1 MIIKYSLLL
10 LFLSLG
16 KICIAIPVWHT
27 TSFGPKDNL
36 PNKHVR
42 DIAESDDG
50 IVYLATW
57 GLGVWV
63 IQPKVWLTNKLDADS
78 KYNAVRAIELDRHNR
93 LWVGSSL
100 GLYVHQE
107 GQNISIE
114 QGSEDSNSIH
124 CIQLLQDGTIV
135 VAAKGYIYLYDST
148 YNTMEDVIE
157 SKTVFMDT
165 DTSNGHTVHKVMQL
179 LDGSVWS
186 IVENIGSLCYT
197 DGQWIR
203 FGDSNPFLTE
213 AIDIIEDTN
222 GTLWIL
228 TPTRLF
234 NYDFQVWTPYEHNIP
249 NPRTIVQYDRDSFFI
264 GSNHGIW
271 YGAYN
276 NWNQFNLQNRKND
289 PYVSELF
296 HSSDGSILVG
306 TQQGLIRIYQ
316 SGWDIMTHND
326 SNEIFHPE
334 AVSLDSNN
342 PPLAIDNEG
351 KIVEF
356 QQEQWVPLIEINKSE
371 TARSISRD
379 ESNNIWVMFET
390 EILVIDSVTLKS
402 TRNIALPESVD
413 PYLLLVEQYG
423 KKCFVSKQELFVI
436 NENDQVDL
444 IWQGNGSVI
453 QTVYQSDD
461 KNIWIGLENNVVLY
475 NGESVE
481 SPNFYHEDFL
491 LEKVM
496 AINQT
501 ADGSVWLGTSA
512 DGIFVFGNDEIE
524 HFTFSN
530 GPLGSIISS
539 IYNSND
545 GVIWVGS
552 IDHNISSYKDNHWI
566 HYTEEDGILPGQFLD
581 IGEYP
586 NGEIWFVEDSSKVK
600 TMMRYRPNKLE
611 PETQI
616 DTAPN
621 ELSSNTN
628 GVISFIAND
637 NWQNTSRE
645 KLVYSWQLESESTN
659 EIVLPW
665 SQFSKENI
673 LQLPLLS
680 PGKYQLKAR
689 AMNRNRMVDSTP
701 DQVSFTV
708 YGPVW
713 TRTSFYLPVTL
724 LFIISFTLLLQVI
737 KRNRMIQH
745 MAFHD
750 SLTGLPNRVLFMALA
765 NRALTYVQRKT
776 QMAAVIYLDLDGF
789 KEINDNYGHQ
799 AGDLVL
805 QMFAERI
812 QSSLRQSDTVARFG
826 GDEFV
831 ILAQGFE
838 SLDHID
844 ILCNKI
850 HSIFDQPFNHKNN
863 SFTLG
868 TSIGVSIY
876 PNQAEDI
883 DTLLKLADDAMY
895 QNKKSKPKK

>member
-1 MIIKYSLLL
+1 MIKKYIPLIISLA
-10 LFLSLG
+10 LG
-16 KICIAIPVWHT
+16 KFCIADPVWNT

-57 GLGVWV
+57 GQGVWV
-63 IQPKVWLTNKLDADS
+63 IQPGTWLTNKLDADS
-78 KYNAVRAIELDRHNR
+78 KYNAVRAIEVDSHNR

-114 QGSEDSNSIH
+114 QGSEDRNSIH

-135 VAAKGYIYLYDST
+135 VASKGYIDLYDSK
-148 YNTMEDVIE
+148 YNAIEDVID

-165 DTSNGHTVHKVMQL
+165 DSSNEFTVHKVMES
-179 LDGSVWS
+179 LDGSIWS
-186 IVENIGSLCYT
+186 IVENIGLVNYKNS
-197 DGQWIR
+197 QWIR
-203 FGDSNPFLTE
+203 LADSNPFLSE
-213 AIDIIEDTN
+213 AIDMIEDTN

-228 TPTRLF
+228 TPTHVF
-234 NYDFQVWTPYEHNIP
+234 NYDFQVWKPYEHNIP
-249 NPRTIVQYDRDSFFI
+249 NPRTIAQYDRDSFFI
-264 GSNHGIW
+264 GTNNGIW
-271 YGAYN
+271 YGANN

-296 HSSDGSILVG
+296 HSSDDSLLVG

-316 SGWDIMTHND
+316 SGWDIMTHNN

-334 AVSLDSNN
+334 AVSLDSHN

-356 QQEQWVPLIEINKSE
+356 QQEQWVPLIEINKNE
-371 TARSISRD
+371 TARCISRD
-379 ESNNIWVMFET
+379 ESNNIWVMLET
-390 EILVIDSVTLKS
+390 EILVIDRSTLN
-402 TRNIALPESVD
+402 TIRNIALPESVD

-423 KKCFVSKQELFVI
+423 KKFFVSKQDLFVI

-453 QTVYQSDD
+453 QNAYQSDE
-461 KNIWIGLENNVVLY
+461 NCIWIGLENSVVY
-475 NGESVE
+475 YDGESVDP
-481 SPNFYHEDFL
+481 PNFYHEDFL

-501 ADGSVWLGTSA
+501 TDGLVWLGTSA
-512 DGIFVFGNDEIE
+512 NGIFVFGKNKVD

-539 IYNSND
+539 IYESND

-566 HYTEEDGILPGQFLD
+566 HYTVEDGILPGQFLD

-586 NGEIWFVEDSSKVK
+586 NGVIWFVEDSSNVK

-611 PETQI
+611 PETVI
-616 DTAPN
+616 ESSPT
-621 ELSSNTN
+621 ELNSNTN
-628 GVISFIAND
+628 GLISFIAND
-637 NWQNTSRE
+637 KWQNTSRE
-645 KLVYSWQLESESTN
+645 KLVYSWQLESALTN
-659 EIVLPW
+659 EIVIPW
-665 SQFSKENI
+665 SLFSNENI

-689 AMNRNRMVDSTP
+689 AMNRNRMIDSTP

-713 TRTSFYLPVTL
+713 TRPSFYLTVTL
-724 LFIISFTLLLQVI
+724 LFIIIFTLRLQVS

-765 NRALTYVQRKT
+765 KKALTYVQRKK

-789 KEINDNYGHQ
+789 KGVNDNFGHQ
-799 AGDLVL
+799 AGDVVL
-805 QMFAERI
+805 QTKPLQNESSHCCGNPIRLPVSAEMN
-812 QSSLRQSDTVARFG
+812 L
-826 GDEFV
+826 
-831 ILAQGFE
+831 
-838 SLDHID
+838 
-844 ILCNKI
+844 
-850 HSIFDQPFNHKNN
+850 
-863 SFTLG
+863 
-868 TSIGVSIY
+868 
-876 PNQAEDI
+876 
-883 DTLLKLADDAMY
+883 
-895 QNKKSKPKK
+895 